1 MVSNEAQPLRKAP
14 PVWRVATVAGAFGL
28 FYAYA
33 VWAAVPLL
41 FAPSP
46 ARAAVGWVA
55 VVAAVVMPIVIFA
68 GAFALGWRRPS
79 WAFALILLGGLGLAS
94 VFFLNVISFALTSGA
109 V

>member
-1 MVSNEAQPLRKAP
+1 MARDARGTRPAP

-41 FAPSP
+41 VTPSP
-46 ARAAVGWVA
+46 ARTAVGWVV
-55 VVAAVVMPIVIFA
+55 VVAAVLLPIVIYA
-68 GAFALGWRRPS
+68 GAFALGWRRRS
-79 WAFALILLGGLGLAS
+79 GAFALILLAGLGLAS